1 MPNPPADP
9 LTAEAIGLADAK
21 DAAAAIDRLNAEA
34 DPSAQAKAFAGLAR
48 HLYRQRKDVTG
59 MVAAAEAGIAAAL
72 AAARAAADPKRALAL
87 RTAAKTLAFNSG
99 ANCWPG
105 WDDAG
110 VVVTRLHVL
119 AGLSL
124 AQTCLQLVVEQG
136 FGAMQEANGH
146 WLVGALRLAAGEA
159 GAAEAEF
166 RIAEAAF
173 AEAGDTPAALMAQAY
188 LALAKAPGAGDA
200 ALAEALGRL
209 TMEGSKNAL
218 FYRDQLITAQK
229 ALAAWPG

>member
-1 MPNPPADP
+1 MSSPPADP
-9 LTAEAIGLADAK
+9 LTGEAIRLADAG
-21 DAAAAIDRLNAEA
+21 DVAAAIDLLFAEA
-34 DPSAQAKAFAGLAR
+34 DPSAQAEAFARLAR

-59 MVAAAEAGIAAAL
+59 MVVAAEAGVAAAL
-72 AAARAAADPKRALAL
+72 EAAKAESDPKRALAL
-87 RTAAKTLAFNSG
+87 RTAAKTLAFNAG

-124 AQTCLQLVVEQG
+124 AQTCLKLVVEQG

-146 WLVGALRLAAGEA
+146 WLVGALSLAAGEPA
-159 GAAEAEF
+159 AAEAEF
-166 RIAEAAF
+166 KVAEAAF
-173 AEAGDTPAALMAQAY
+173 TEAGDKPAALMAQAY
-188 LALAKAPGAGDA
+188 LALAKGWNAGDA

-209 TMEGSKNAL
+209 TLDGSKEAL
-218 FYRDQLITAQK
+218 FYRDQLVTAQK
-229 ALAAWPG
+229 ALAAWRG